1 MSEDYTAWVNTTH
14 DWTASVDLSH
24 LADVRSR
31 ASEFAAGGLMHLVL
45 EVLAYPA
52 EEAEERGGGNA
63 VVTLAN
69 GWVTVTD
76 DGRGT
81 DTRATSSG
89 NIIRKPVVA
98 TRDLRLFDSPT
109 PVVLPDGLPR
119 RGMSVVAA
127 LSKQLRHT
135 NRRVNGSW
143 TGVYEHGVPLSD
155 LTELAPEGARGT
167 TIRFT
172 PDRDLVA
179 DSNVDADR
187 LRALAGAFAR
197 QHLDV
202 TVIDATVRFRTPL
215 RSEMAIRE
223 QWLAD
228 PGFMAHNAGWN
239 VDHPSYHRDTGCVDF
254 PPEAWDSWYASWVGQ
269 ADRDY
274 WFIED
279 SAGRLV
285 GHAHFHVVTEA
296 DGRRVAEIGACVH
309 PHHRRR
315 GLGLATFAELVRRL
329 CEAGVAD
336 VARNDLDA
344 GRVAAIRI
352 HHTLGF
358 RPGAVSEE
366 LDPTR
371 PTTTWDLSLDRRR

>member
-1 MSEDYTAWVNTTH
+1 MSEDCAAWVNTTH
-14 DWTASVDLSH
+14 DWTASVDLNH

-31 ASEFAAGGLMHLVL
+31 ASEFAVGGLLHLVL
-45 EVLAYPA
+45 EVLAYAA
-52 EEAEERGGGNA
+52 EEAEERGGGRA
-63 VVTLAN
+63 VVSLAN

-81 DTRATSSG
+81 DTRATTPGS
-89 NIIRKPVVA
+89 IIRKPVVA

-109 PVVLPDGLPR
+109 PVLLPDGLPR

-135 NRRVNGSW
+135 NRRTNGSW

-155 LTELAPEGARGT
+155 LTELAPDGARGT

-172 PDRDLVA
+172 PDPELVT
-179 DSNVDADR
+179 DSTVDADR
-187 LRALAGAFAR
+187 LRELAGAFVR

-202 TVIDATVRFRTPL
+202 AVIDATVRFRTPL
-215 RSEMAIRE
+215 RPEMAIRE

-228 PGFMAHNAGWN
+228 PEFMAYNAGWN
-239 VDHPSYHRDTGCVDF
+239 VDRPGYHRDTGCVDF
-254 PPEAWDSWYASWVGQ
+254 PAEAWDSWYASWIGQ

-274 WFIED
+274 WFVED
-279 SAGRLV
+279 ADGRLV
-285 GHAHFHVVTEA
+285 GHAHFHVVTDA
-296 DGRRVAEIGACVH
+296 DGRRAAEIGASVH

-329 CEAGVAD
+329 CEAGVAE
-336 VARNDLDA
+336 VARNELDV
-344 GRVAAIRI
+344 GRLAAIRI
-352 HHTLGF
+352 HQTLGF
-358 RPGAVSEE
+358 QPGVVSGE

-371 PTTTWDLSLDRRR
+371 PVATWNLSLNCR